1 MTIPAPCPKCGGTK
15 VQLGMKVVL
24 RTNPDGT
31 QVPDTEPTTE
41 TCSGCG
47 GTGFSG
53 HLFVM

>member
-1 MTIPAPCPKCGGTK
+1 
-15 VQLGMKVVL
+15 MKVVL